1 MDETSIV
8 ILVTIITTVL
18 PALWAVFGW
27 LARRS
32 WRPVLR
38 GLGLA
43 LVPIGLLVTGLM
55 RLLVRALTLVVSWF
69 AHTQMTT
76 TIWTGVIVAAIGLLT
91 WIGAGFMTPLT
102 REEARQRR
110 AEHRERRAAGAAGKP
125 LHLPLG
131 PLGPLRSLRQEPT
144 RPDGPRPHPLRPV
157 DPGCHLRTR
166 NSRRSSRIA
175 ESEPLTTCRP
185 RAPWR

>member
-110 AEHRERRAAGAAGKP
+110 AEPRERRAAGAAGKP
-125 LHLPLG
+125 TA
-131 PLGPLRSLRQEPT
+131 PT
-144 RPDGPRPHPLRPV
+144 SRAS
-157 DPGCHLRTR
+157 RTSQVPQAGADKTR
-166 NSRRSSRIA
+166 RTAPSPAASRGSGMSPEDEELEKILKDRGI
-175 ESEPLTTCRP
+175 
-185 RAPWR
+185 

>member
-27 LARRS
+27 LVRRS

-76 TIWTGVIVAAIGLLT
+76 TIWIGVIVAAIGLLT

-125 LHLPLG
+125 TA
-131 PLGPLRSLRQEPT
+131 PT
-144 RPDGPRPHPLRPV
+144 SRAS
-157 DPGCHLRTR
+157 RTSQASQAGATKTR
-166 NSRRSSRIA
+166 RTASSPAASRRSGMSPEDEELEKILKDRGI
-175 ESEPLTTCRP
+175 
-185 RAPWR
+185 

>member
-1 MDETSIV
+1 MDETRIV

-18 PALWAVFGW
+18 PVLWAIFGW

-43 LVPIGLLVTGLM
+43 LVPIGLLVTGLI
-55 RLLVRALTLVVSWF
+55 RLLVRALALVVNWF

-125 LHLPLG
+125 TA
-131 PLGPLRSLRQEPT
+131 PT
-144 RPDGPRPHPLRPV
+144 SRAS
-157 DPGCHLRTR
+157 RTSQAGATKTR
-166 NSRRSSRIA
+166 RTASSPAASRRSGMSPEDEELEKILKDRGI
-175 ESEPLTTCRP
+175 
-185 RAPWR
+185 

>member
-125 LHLPLG
+125 AA
-131 PLGPLRSLRQEPT
+131 PT
-144 RPDGPRPHPLRPV
+144 SRASRTSQARTDKAPRTAP
-157 DPGCHLRTR
+157 TA
-166 NSRRSSRIA
+166 SRRSGMSPEDEELEKILKDRGI
-175 ESEPLTTCRP
+175 
-185 RAPWR
+185 

>member
-18 PALWAVFGW
+18 PVLWAVFGW

-102 REEARQRR
+102 RQEARQRR

-125 LHLPLG
+125 AA
-131 PLGPLRSLRQEPT
+131 PT
-144 RPDGPRPHPLRPV
+144 SRASRASQASQASQARTDKAPRTAP
-157 DPGCHLRTR
+157 TA
-166 NSRRSSRIA
+166 SRRSGMSPEDEELEKILKDRGI
-175 ESEPLTTCRP
+175 
-185 RAPWR
+185 

>member
-55 RLLVRALTLVVSWF
+55 RLLVRALALVVNWF

-125 LHLPLG
+125 TA
-131 PLGPLRSLRQEPT
+131 PT
-144 RPDGPRPHPLRPV
+144 SRASRTSQARTDKAPRTAP
-157 DPGCHLRTR
+157 TA
-166 NSRRSSRIA
+166 SRRSGMSPEDEELEKILKDRGI
-175 ESEPLTTCRP
+175 
-185 RAPWR
+185 

>member
-18 PALWAVFGW
+18 PVLWAIFGW

-43 LVPIGLLVTGLM
+43 LVPIGLLVTGLI
-55 RLLVRALTLVVSWF
+55 RLLVRALALVVNWF

-102 REEARQRR
+102 REDR
-110 AEHRERRAAGAAGKP
+110 K
-125 LHLPLG
+125 
-131 PLGPLRSLRQEPT
+131 S
-144 RPDGPRPHPLRPV
+144 V
-157 DPGCHLRTR
+157 V
-166 NSRRSSRIA
+166 
-175 ESEPLTTCRP
+175 
-185 RAPWR
+185 

>member
-125 LHLPLG
+125 TA
-131 PLGPLRSLRQEPT
+131 PT
-144 RPDGPRPHPLRPV
+144 SRAS
-157 DPGCHLRTR
+157 RTSQAGATKTR
-166 NSRRSSRIA
+166 RTASSPAASRGSGMSPEDEELEKILKDRGI
-175 ESEPLTTCRP
+175 
-185 RAPWR
+185 

>member
-18 PALWAVFGW
+18 PVLWAVFGW

-55 RLLVRALTLVVSWF
+55 RLLVRALTLVVNWF

-125 LHLPLG
+125 TA
-131 PLGPLRSLRQEPT
+131 PT
-144 RPDGPRPHPLRPV
+144 SQSSQAGATKTR
-157 DPGCHLRTR
+157 RTASSPAA
-166 NSRRSSRIA
+166 SRRSGMSPEDEELEKILKDRGI
-175 ESEPLTTCRP
+175 
-185 RAPWR
+185 

>member
-18 PALWAVFGW
+18 PVLWAVFGW

-55 RLLVRALTLVVSWF
+55 RLLVRALTLVVNWF

-125 LHLPLG
+125 TA
-131 PLGPLRSLRQEPT
+131 PT
-144 RPDGPRPHPLRPV
+144 SQSSRASRVPQASQAGATKAPRTAP
-157 DPGCHLRTR
+157 TA
-166 NSRRSSRIA
+166 SRRSGMSPEDEELEKILKDRGI
-175 ESEPLTTCRP
+175 
-185 RAPWR
+185 

>member
-43 LVPIGLLVTGLM
+43 LVPIGLLVTCLM

-69 AHTQMTT
+69 ARTQMTT

-125 LHLPLG
+125 TA
-131 PLGPLRSLRQEPT
+131 PT
-144 RPDGPRPHPLRPV
+144 SRASRTSQARTDKAPRTAP
-157 DPGCHLRTR
+157 TA
-166 NSRRSSRIA
+166 SRRSGMSPEDEELEKILKDRGI
-175 ESEPLTTCRP
+175 
-185 RAPWR
+185 

>member
-18 PALWAVFGW
+18 PVLWAIFGW

-55 RLLVRALTLVVSWF
+55 RLLVRALALVVNWF

-110 AEHRERRAAGAAGKP
+110 AEHRERRAAGTAGKP
-125 LHLPLG
+125 TA
-131 PLGPLRSLRQEPT
+131 PT
-144 RPDGPRPHPLRPV
+144 SRASQVPQAGADKTR
-157 DPGCHLRTR
+157 RTAPSPAA
-166 NSRRSSRIA
+166 SRGSGMSPEDEELEKILKDRGI
-175 ESEPLTTCRP
+175 
-185 RAPWR
+185 

>member
-18 PALWAVFGW
+18 PVLWAVFGW
-27 LARRS
+27 LTRSS

-55 RLLVRALTLVVSWF
+55 RLLVRALSLVVSWF
-69 AHTQMTT
+69 AHAQMTT

-110 AEHRERRAAGAAGKP
+110 AEHRKRRAAGAAGKP
-125 LHLPLG
+125 TA
-131 PLGPLRSLRQEPT
+131 PT
-144 RPDGPRPHPLRPV
+144 S
-157 DPGCHLRTR
+157 RTSQASQAGATKTR
-166 NSRRSSRIA
+166 RTASSPAASRRSGMSPEDEELEKILKDRGI
-175 ESEPLTTCRP
+175 
-185 RAPWR
+185 

>member
-125 LHLPLG
+125 AA
-131 PLGPLRSLRQEPT
+131 PT
-144 RPDGPRPHPLRPV
+144 SRTSQASQASQARTDKAPRTAP
-157 DPGCHLRTR
+157 TA
-166 NSRRSSRIA
+166 SRRSGMSPEDEELEKILKDRGI
-175 ESEPLTTCRP
+175 
-185 RAPWR
+185 

>member
-55 RLLVRALTLVVSWF
+55 RLLVRALTLVVIWF

-125 LHLPLG
+125 TA
-131 PLGPLRSLRQEPT
+131 PT
-144 RPDGPRPHPLRPV
+144 SRAS
-157 DPGCHLRTR
+157 RTSQAGATKTR
-166 NSRRSSRIA
+166 RTASSPAASRGSGMSPEDEELEKILKDRGI
-175 ESEPLTTCRP
+175 
-185 RAPWR
+185 

>member
-18 PALWAVFGW
+18 PVLWAIFGW

-76 TIWTGVIVAAIGLLT
+76 TIWTGVIVAAIGLLV

-110 AEHRERRAAGAAGKP
+110 AEHRKRRAAGAAGKP
-125 LHLPLG
+125 AA
-131 PLGPLRSLRQEPT
+131 PT
-144 RPDGPRPHPLRPV
+144 SRASRTSQARTDKAPRTAPAA
-157 DPGCHLRTR
+157 
-166 NSRRSSRIA
+166 SRRSGMSPEDEELEKILKDRGI
-175 ESEPLTTCRP
+175 
-185 RAPWR
+185 

>member
-18 PALWAVFGW
+18 PVLWAVFGW

-125 LHLPLG
+125 AA
-131 PLGPLRSLRQEPT
+131 PT
-144 RPDGPRPHPLRPV
+144 SRASRASQASQARTDKAPRTAP
-157 DPGCHLRTR
+157 TA
-166 NSRRSSRIA
+166 SRRSGMSPEDEELEKILKDRGI
-175 ESEPLTTCRP
+175 
-185 RAPWR
+185 

>member
-18 PALWAVFGW
+18 PVLWAIFGW

-76 TIWTGVIVAAIGLLT
+76 TIWTGVIVAAIGLLV

-125 LHLPLG
+125 TAPTSRTSQV
-131 PLGPLRSLRQEPT
+131 PQEGADKT
-144 RPDGPRPHPLRPV
+144 R
-157 DPGCHLRTR
+157 RTAPSPAA
-166 NSRRSSRIA
+166 SRRSGMSPEDEELEKILKDRGI
-175 ESEPLTTCRP
+175 
-185 RAPWR
+185 

>member
-125 LHLPLG
+125 TA
-131 PLGPLRSLRQEPT
+131 PT
-144 RPDGPRPHPLRPV
+144 SRASRTSQARTDKAPRTAP
-157 DPGCHLRTR
+157 TA
-166 NSRRSSRIA
+166 SRRSGMSPEDEELEKILKDRGI
-175 ESEPLTTCRP
+175 
-185 RAPWR
+185 

>member
-125 LHLPLG
+125 TA
-131 PLGPLRSLRQEPT
+131 PT
-144 RPDGPRPHPLRPV
+144 SRAS
-157 DPGCHLRTR
+157 RTSQAGATKTR
-166 NSRRSSRIA
+166 RTASSPAASRRSGMSPEDEELEKILKDRGI
-175 ESEPLTTCRP
+175 
-185 RAPWR
+185 

>member
-69 AHTQMTT
+69 ARTQMTT

-125 LHLPLG
+125 TA
-131 PLGPLRSLRQEPT
+131 PT
-144 RPDGPRPHPLRPV
+144 SRASRTSQARTDKAPRTAP
-157 DPGCHLRTR
+157 TA
-166 NSRRSSRIA
+166 SRRSGMSPEDEELEKILKDRGI
-175 ESEPLTTCRP
+175 
-185 RAPWR
+185 

>member
-125 LHLPLG
+125 TA
-131 PLGPLRSLRQEPT
+131 PT
-144 RPDGPRPHPLRPV
+144 SRAS
-157 DPGCHLRTR
+157 RTSQAGATKTR
-166 NSRRSSRIA
+166 RTAPSPAASRRSGMSPEDEELEKILKDRGI
-175 ESEPLTTCRP
+175 
-185 RAPWR
+185 

>member
-27 LARRS
+27 LTRRS

-43 LVPIGLLVTGLM
+43 LVPIGLLITGLM
-55 RLLVRALTLVVSWF
+55 RLLVRALSLVVSWF

-125 LHLPLG
+125 TA
-131 PLGPLRSLRQEPT
+131 PT
-144 RPDGPRPHPLRPV
+144 SQSSQVPQAGADKTR
-157 DPGCHLRTR
+157 RTAPSPAA
-166 NSRRSSRIA
+166 SRGSGLSPEDEELEKILKDRGI
-175 ESEPLTTCRP
+175 
-185 RAPWR
+185 

>member
-27 LARRS
+27 LTRRS

-55 RLLVRALTLVVSWF
+55 RLLVRALSLVVSWF

-125 LHLPLG
+125 TA
-131 PLGPLRSLRQEPT
+131 PT
-144 RPDGPRPHPLRPV
+144 S
-157 DPGCHLRTR
+157 RTSQVPQAGADKTR
-166 NSRRSSRIA
+166 RTAPSPAASRGSGMSPEDEELEKILKDRGI
-175 ESEPLTTCRP
+175 
-185 RAPWR
+185 

>member
-18 PALWAVFGW
+18 PVLWAVFGW

-110 AEHRERRAAGAAGKP
+110 AEHRKRRAAGAAGKP
-125 LHLPLG
+125 AA
-131 PLGPLRSLRQEPT
+131 PT
-144 RPDGPRPHPLRPV
+144 SRASRTSQARTDKAPRTAP
-157 DPGCHLRTR
+157 TA
-166 NSRRSSRIA
+166 SRRSGMSPEDEELEKILKDRGI
-175 ESEPLTTCRP
+175 
-185 RAPWR
+185 

>member
-18 PALWAVFGW
+18 PVLWAIFGW

-55 RLLVRALTLVVSWF
+55 RLLVRALTLVVNWF

-125 LHLPLG
+125 TA
-131 PLGPLRSLRQEPT
+131 PT
-144 RPDGPRPHPLRPV
+144 SRASQVPQAGADKTR
-157 DPGCHLRTR
+157 RTAPSPAA
-166 NSRRSSRIA
+166 SRGSGMSPEDEELEKILKDRGI
-175 ESEPLTTCRP
+175 
-185 RAPWR
+185 

>member
-125 LHLPLG
+125 TA
-131 PLGPLRSLRQEPT
+131 PT
-144 RPDGPRPHPLRPV
+144 SRAS
-157 DPGCHLRTR
+157 RTSQVPQAGAAKTR
-166 NSRRSSRIA
+166 RTAPSHAASRGSGMSPEDEELEKILKDRGI
-175 ESEPLTTCRP
+175 
-185 RAPWR
+185 

>member
-18 PALWAVFGW
+18 PVLWAVFGW

-125 LHLPLG
+125 AA
-131 PLGPLRSLRQEPT
+131 PT
-144 RPDGPRPHPLRPV
+144 SRASRTSQARTDKAPRTAP
-157 DPGCHLRTR
+157 TA
-166 NSRRSSRIA
+166 SRRSGMSPEDEELEKILKDRGI
-175 ESEPLTTCRP
+175 
-185 RAPWR
+185 

>member
-27 LARRS
+27 LTRRS

-43 LVPIGLLVTGLM
+43 LVPIGLLITGLM
-55 RLLVRALTLVVSWF
+55 RLLVRALSLVVSWF

-76 TIWTGVIVAAIGLLT
+76 TIWTGVIVAAIGLLV

-125 LHLPLG
+125 AA
-131 PLGPLRSLRQEPT
+131 PT
-144 RPDGPRPHPLRPV
+144 SQSSQSSQAGATKTR
-157 DPGCHLRTR
+157 RTASSPAA
-166 NSRRSSRIA
+166 SRGSGLSPEDEELEKILKDRGI
-175 ESEPLTTCRP
+175 
-185 RAPWR
+185 

>member
-8 ILVTIITTVL
+8 ILVTIITIVL
-18 PALWAVFGW
+18 PVLWAVFGW

-55 RLLVRALTLVVSWF
+55 RLLVRALTLVVNWF

-125 LHLPLG
+125 AA
-131 PLGPLRSLRQEPT
+131 PT
-144 RPDGPRPHPLRPV
+144 SQASQASQARTDKAPRTAP
-157 DPGCHLRTR
+157 TA
-166 NSRRSSRIA
+166 SRRSGMSPEDEELEKILKDRGI
-175 ESEPLTTCRP
+175 
-185 RAPWR
+185 

>member
-55 RLLVRALTLVVSWF
+55 RLLVRALSLVVSWF
-69 AHTQMTT
+69 ARTQMTT

-125 LHLPLG
+125 TA
-131 PLGPLRSLRQEPT
+131 PT
-144 RPDGPRPHPLRPV
+144 SRASRTSQARTDKAPRTAP
-157 DPGCHLRTR
+157 TA
-166 NSRRSSRIA
+166 SRRSGMSPEDEELEKILKDRGI
-175 ESEPLTTCRP
+175 
-185 RAPWR
+185 

>member
-18 PALWAVFGW
+18 PVLWAVFGW

-125 LHLPLG
+125 AA
-131 PLGPLRSLRQEPT
+131 PT
-144 RPDGPRPHPLRPV
+144 SRTSQASQASQARTDKAPRTAP
-157 DPGCHLRTR
+157 TA
-166 NSRRSSRIA
+166 SRRSGMSPEDEELEKILKDRGI
-175 ESEPLTTCRP
+175 
-185 RAPWR
+185 

>member
-18 PALWAVFGW
+18 PVLWAVFGW

-125 LHLPLG
+125 AA
-131 PLGPLRSLRQEPT
+131 PT
-144 RPDGPRPHPLRPV
+144 SRASQASQASQARTDKAPRTAP
-157 DPGCHLRTR
+157 TA
-166 NSRRSSRIA
+166 SRRSGMSPEDEELEKILKDRGI
-175 ESEPLTTCRP
+175 
-185 RAPWR
+185 

>member
-125 LHLPLG
+125 TA
-131 PLGPLRSLRQEPT
+131 PT
-144 RPDGPRPHPLRPV
+144 SRASQVPQAGADKTR
-157 DPGCHLRTR
+157 RTAPSPAA
-166 NSRRSSRIA
+166 SRGSGMSPEDEELEKILKDRGI
-175 ESEPLTTCRP
+175 
-185 RAPWR
+185 

>member
-38 GLGLA
+38 GLALA

-125 LHLPLG
+125 TA
-131 PLGPLRSLRQEPT
+131 PT
-144 RPDGPRPHPLRPV
+144 SRAS
-157 DPGCHLRTR
+157 RTSQAGATKTR
-166 NSRRSSRIA
+166 RTASSPAASRGSGMSPEDEELEKILKDRGI
-175 ESEPLTTCRP
+175 
-185 RAPWR
+185 

>member
-18 PALWAVFGW
+18 PVLWAIFGW

-55 RLLVRALTLVVSWF
+55 RLLVRALALVVNWF

-125 LHLPLG
+125 TA
-131 PLGPLRSLRQEPT
+131 PT
-144 RPDGPRPHPLRPV
+144 SRAS
-157 DPGCHLRTR
+157 RTSQAGATKTR
-166 NSRRSSRIA
+166 RTASSPAASRGSGMSPEDEELEKILKDRGI
-175 ESEPLTTCRP
+175 
-185 RAPWR
+185 

>member
-18 PALWAVFGW
+18 PVLWAIFGW

-55 RLLVRALTLVVSWF
+55 RLLVRALSLVVSWF

-125 LHLPLG
+125 TA
-131 PLGPLRSLRQEPT
+131 PT
-144 RPDGPRPHPLRPV
+144 S
-157 DPGCHLRTR
+157 RTSQVPQAGADKTR
-166 NSRRSSRIA
+166 RTAPTPAASRRSGMSPEDEELEKILKDRGI
-175 ESEPLTTCRP
+175 
-185 RAPWR
+185 

>member
-55 RLLVRALTLVVSWF
+55 RLLVRALSLVVSWF
-69 AHTQMTT
+69 ARTQMTT

-125 LHLPLG
+125 TA
-131 PLGPLRSLRQEPT
+131 PT
-144 RPDGPRPHPLRPV
+144 SRASRTSQARTDKAPRTAP
-157 DPGCHLRTR
+157 TA
-166 NSRRSSRIA
+166 SRGSGMSPEDEELEKILKDRGI
-175 ESEPLTTCRP
+175 
-185 RAPWR
+185 

>member
-18 PALWAVFGW
+18 PVLWAVFGW
-27 LARRS
+27 LTRSS

-55 RLLVRALTLVVSWF
+55 RLLVRALSLVVSWF

-110 AEHRERRAAGAAGKP
+110 AEHRKRRAAGAAGKP
-125 LHLPLG
+125 TA
-131 PLGPLRSLRQEPT
+131 PT
-144 RPDGPRPHPLRPV
+144 SRAS
-157 DPGCHLRTR
+157 RTSQASQAGADKTR
-166 NSRRSSRIA
+166 RTAPSPAASRRSGMSPEDEELEKILKDRGI
-175 ESEPLTTCRP
+175 
-185 RAPWR
+185 